1 MTLHKAHTCH
11 SSRPVTVLG
20 AGILGR
26 RIAAVFLAGSYTV
39 HLFDPDRNA
48 LSAAESFIKSSE
60 EAFTVLTPLPHPER
74 GRLSLFSDMKSAVEN
89 AWLVVEAIP
98 EQLPLKVKTFEE
110 VDRYVPVDCILA
122 SNSREDLMDG
132 LMEVLEECGMCPIRV
147 RRDSTGFV
155 LGRAWAAIK
164 REILNIL
171 AEGVSAPDEID
182 FLWKEMFQRPTSGQP
197 CQLMDRIGLDTVAAI
212 EDNYIQERGMVE
224 NKAVN
229 WLRENYINKGRIGDK
244 CDLGGL
250 YPAEQEGM
258 SEKLYVLD
266 VGIGENNALRDAAAS
281 GRILAVSP
289 KSGKMT
295 TLVSGLSYPDGID
308 ISRSCGR
315 MFWTSMGHA
324 LSACDGSVQ
333 SANLDGSDV
342 RTLLKPGT
350 VHTPKQLVVD
360 DVDHNLYF
368 CDREGMSLHRCN
380 FDGTGHQIIIQ
391 SGSLKVPSERKDMI
405 RFCVGVALDWANRRI
420 YWTQKGPSKSGK
432 GRIFRAGM
440 DIPAG
445 QTAGSRTDIE
455 CLLEGLPEPVDLE
468 YDTQTHMLYWTD
480 RGEHPTGCSLNRVD
494 VSGDTDKETLGG
506 KIELLARQFHEPIG
520 LKLTKKG
527 VYITDLGGC
536 VYLRPGA
543 VKAGH
548 ESELRLAVKQYIPI
562 DNPHPKEGDVTI
574 IGAHA
579 NAFPK
584 ELYEPLW
591 DDIHEQLASQNRRI
605 RSIWIADVAQQGQSG
620 VSNELILGHDPDW
633 LDHGRDLLFMINQ
646 FQDQIPQPLVGIGHS
661 MGGMQLAH
669 LSLMHPSLFEGLILL
684 DPVIQRENPGRKFAQ
699 ASTYRRDLWASRE
712 QAAAKF
718 KSNPF
723 YRA

>member
-620 VSNELILGHDPDW
+620 ISNELILGHDPDW

>member
-48 LSAAESFIKSSE
+48 LSAAESFTKSSE
-60 EAFTVLTPLPHPER
+60 EAFIVLTPLPHPER
-74 GRLSLFSDMKSAVEN
+74 G
-89 AWLVVEAIP
+89 
-98 EQLPLKVKTFEE
+98 
-110 VDRYVPVDCILA
+110 
-122 SNSREDLMDG
+122 
-132 LMEVLEECGMCPIRV
+132 
-147 RRDSTGFV
+147 ST
-155 LGRAWAAIK
+155 
-164 REILNIL
+164 
-171 AEGVSAPDEID
+171 PDEID
-182 FLWKEMFQRPTSGQP
+182 FLWKEMFQRPMSGQP

-212 EDNYIQERGMVE
+212 EDNYIQERGVVE

-244 CDLGGL
+244 CDSGGL

-258 SEKLYVLD
+258 SEKLYILD
-266 VGIGENNALRDAAAS
+266 VGIGENNAVRDAATS
-281 GRILAVSP
+281 GRVLAMSP

-368 CDREGMSLHRCN
+368 CDREGMGLHRCN

-391 SGSLKVPSERKDMI
+391 SGSLKAPSERKDMM
-405 RFCVGVALDWANRRI
+405 RFCVGVALDRANRCI

-494 VSGDTDKETLGG
+494 VSGEVDKETLGS

-520 LKLTKKG
+520 LKLTKRG
-527 VYITDLGGC
+527 VYVTDLGGC
-536 VYLRPGA
+536 VYL
-543 VKAGH
+543 VC
-548 ESELRLAVKQYIPI
+548 
-562 DNPHPKEGDVTI
+562 
-574 IGAHA
+574 
-579 NAFPK
+579 
-584 ELYEPLW
+584 
-591 DDIHEQLASQNRRI
+591 
-605 RSIWIADVAQQGQSG
+605 
-620 VSNELILGHDPDW
+620 
-633 LDHGRDLLFMINQ
+633 
-646 FQDQIPQPLVGIGHS
+646 
-661 MGGMQLAH
+661 
-669 LSLMHPSLFEGLILL
+669 
-684 DPVIQRENPGRKFAQ
+684 GRKKTVVTQGEGCFSGLATLQ
-699 ASTYRRDLWASRE
+699 
-712 QAAAKF
+712 
-718 KSNPF
+718 
-723 YRA
+723 

>member
-26 RIAAVFLAGSYTV
+26 QIGAVFLSGSYTV

-110 VDRYVPVDCILA
+110 VDRYVPVACILA
-122 SNSREDLMDG
+122 SNSSSFRSRLMVPGLSEERRKRVMNMHFTMPPEIRIVEVMTCGWTGEDLMDG

-147 RRDSTGFV
+147 RRESTGFV

-171 AEGVSAPDEID
+171 AEGVSTPDEID
-182 FLWKEMFQRPTSGQP
+182 FLWKEMFQRPTSDQP

-212 EDNYIQERGMVE
+212 EDNYIQERGMDE

-266 VGIGENNALRDAAAS
+266 VGIGENNAVSDAATS
-281 GRILAVSP
+281 GRVLAVSP

-368 CDREGMSLHRCN
+368 CDREGISLHRCN

-391 SGSLKVPSERKDMI
+391 SGSLKVPSERKDMM
-405 RFCVGVALDWANRRI
+405 RFCVGVALDRANRRI
-420 YWTQKGPSKSGK
+420 YWTQKGPSKSGN

-455 CLLEGLPEPVDLE
+455 RLLEGLPEPVDLV

-527 VYITDLGGC
+527 VYVTDLGGC
-536 VYLRPGA
+536 VYL
-543 VKAGH
+543 VC
-548 ESELRLAVKQYIPI
+548 
-562 DNPHPKEGDVTI
+562 
-574 IGAHA
+574 
-579 NAFPK
+579 
-584 ELYEPLW
+584 
-591 DDIHEQLASQNRRI
+591 
-605 RSIWIADVAQQGQSG
+605 
-620 VSNELILGHDPDW
+620 
-633 LDHGRDLLFMINQ
+633 
-646 FQDQIPQPLVGIGHS
+646 
-661 MGGMQLAH
+661 
-669 LSLMHPSLFEGLILL
+669 
-684 DPVIQRENPGRKFAQ
+684 GRKKTVVTQGEGCFSGLATLQ
-699 ASTYRRDLWASRE
+699 
-712 QAAAKF
+712 
-718 KSNPF
+718 
-723 YRA
+723 